1 MKLIITILFAFSLFF
16 SYSTAPLVVQAV
28 RSPDATLPD
37 RGTIP
42 IDTGVSESTS
52 LITTISTIIN
62 WALGFIGIV
71 IFIIFLFA
79 GFEYATAGGDQG
91 KAEGAQKRMT
101 NAIIGLI
108 IIFFVFVVSNTILG
122 FVFQDSDIIVFMRN
136 NLYT

>member
-1 MKLIITILFAFSLFF
+1 MKFIITILFTLGLLF
-16 SYSTAPLVVQAV
+16 SYSTISLSAQVIA
-28 RSPDATLPD
+28 PDATLPD

-42 IDTGVSESTS
+42 TDTGVSESTS
-52 LITTISTIIN
+52 LITTISIIIN

-71 IFIIFLFA
+71 IFIVFLFA
-79 GFEYATAGGDQG
+79 GFEYATAGGDQS

-122 FVFQDSDIIVFMRN
+122 FVFQDSDIIVFMIN

>member
-1 MKLIITILFAFSLFF
+1 MKFILTTLFALSLLFN
-16 SYSTAPLVVQAV
+16 YSSAPLISQAV
-28 RSPDATLPD
+28 RSPDAELPD

-52 LITTISTIIN
+52 LITTISIIIN

-91 KAEGAQKRMT
+91 KAESAQKRIT

-108 IIFFVFVVSNTILG
+108 IIFFVFVASNTILG
-122 FVFQDSDIIVFMRN
+122 FVFQDANSSSFITNSI
-136 NLYT
+136 YI